1 MPLTVDVEL
10 SPAEREELVSWTR
23 SPSLKAGLAQ
33 RARIVLLAD
42 EGVGTNEIVTRVGVS
57 KPTVIAWKR
66 RFTEEGLAGLDDRPK
81 SGRPPVIDQVGIVLA
96 TLEAP
101 PEHLGVTHWSSRL
114 LAAQLGVSDYTVSTT
129 WKKWGLQPWRVQ
141 SFKFSTD
148 PELEA
153 KIRDVV
159 GLYLNPPD
167 KAIVL
172 CVDEKSQVQA
182 LDRTAPV
189 LPLRLGMPEKQ
200 THDYVRHGTT
210 TLFAALEVATG
221 KVTDACYPRH
231 RHEEFLRF
239 LKHVAKA
246 YPRRKLHI
254 VCDNYATHK
263 HPDVQ
268 TWLTT
273 HPRITL
279 HFTPTSGSWLNLVEI
294 FFGIITRQA
303 IRRGTFT
310 SVKDLIAAIEIFID
324 AWNERCEPFVW
335 TKPADDIVKKAV
347 KGKTTSLARH

>member
-1 MPLTVDVEL
+1 MPLTVDVAL
-10 SPAEREELVSWTR
+10 SPAEREQLLAWTR
-23 SPSLKAGLAQ
+23 ASSLRAGLAQ

-42 EGVGTNEIVTRVGVS
+42 EGLGTSEIVHRVGVS

-66 RFTEEGLAGLDDRPK
+66 RFAAEGIGGLEDRPK
-81 SGRPPVIDQVGIVLA
+81 PGRPAVIDPVAIVLA

-114 LAAQLGVSDYTVSTT
+114 LAHQLGVSDYTVSTT

-210 TLFAALEVATG
+210 TLFAALELATG

-239 LKHVAKA
+239 LKHVAKT
-246 YPRRKLHI
+246 YPRRNLHI

-268 TWLTT
+268 KWLAKN
-273 HPRITL
+273 PRITL
-279 HFTPTSGSWLNLVEI
+279 HFTPTSGSWLNMVEI

-310 SVKDLIAAIEIFID
+310 SVKDLITAIEIFID
-324 AWNERCEPFVW
+324 GWNERCQPFTW
-335 TKPADDIVKKAV
+335 TKTADDIVRKAV
-347 KGKTTSLARH
+347 RGKTTSLARH